1 MKQRD
6 LNSRSKNVPKF
17 IFGFISFKAHLRL
30 ASFGPL
36 IFVQNI
42 IVEIVHSVS
51 AAYFRLSE

>member
-1 MKQRD
+1 MLVEMWSSMFLR
-6 LNSRSKNVPKF
+6 
-17 IFGFISFKAHLRL
+17 FGFISFKAHLRL